1 MQTPGNTCQRLVAAL
16 EILVAEEQ
24 CLVRSGE
31 MQEIRAVQ
39 DRAESIINCLVELR
53 RDPAVAPQDT
63 EPLLPR
69 LAGLQAR
76 RASSIEMMGSRLA
89 EMRAT
94 LAALDSARSRLGQL
108 RSAYTRK
115 RKTGE
120 SRFSRLSLSA

>member
-31 MQEIRAVQ
+31 IQKIRAVQ
-39 DRAESIINCLVELR
+39 ERAESVVNRLVELR
-53 RDPAVAPQDT
+53 RDSESASRDT
-63 EPLLPR
+63 EALLPR

-76 RASSIEMMGSRLA
+76 RASSIEMMGSRMA

-108 RSAYTRK
+108 RSAYTHK

>member
-31 MQEIRAVQ
+31 IQKIRDVQERT
-39 DRAESIINCLVELR
+39 ESIINRLAEIR
-53 RDPAVAPQDT
+53 RDPEVAPRETDS
-63 EPLLPR
+63 LLPR

-94 LAALDSARSRLGQL
+94 LAALDSARSRLGSL
-108 RSAYTRK
+108 GKSY
-115 RKTGE
+115 G
-120 SRFSRLSLSA
+120 SRRRANQPMMSRLRLSA